1 MFVIVG
7 LYSKADSLPSFKK
20 LQEYRDDGTVLES
33 LYSNPDYFFELLK
46 TQYEEAK
53 KERREARRKRKKN
66 KKENPQ
72 RVIKEPI
79 IIKTR
84 AEKLREKLEHEGI
97 LDPRKRI
104 TLELSNLPR
113 PDFSKSFDAEGD
125 IIKSEKADPSKFIRD
140 SFASSFDITDLPP
153 SIPENPENTVNE
165 AYDQA
170 ESQIPVA
177 PPPPNPMEPVTPPP
191 PPPPMPIPDKNV
203 DVSTV
208 GGTGTS
214 LSSQLVGVKLR
225 KHVQEEEPIKE
236 QNEMLCQRK
245 K

>member
-1 MFVIVG
+1 M
-7 LYSKADSLPSFKK
+7 
-20 LQEYRDDGTVLES
+20 ES

-125 IIKSEKADPSKFIRD
+125 IIKTEKADPSKFIRD

-153 SIPENPENTVNE
+153 AIPENTV
-165 AYDQA
+165 AHDQA
-170 ESQIPVA
+170 ESIIPVA
-177 PPPPNPMEPVTPPP
+177 PPPPPNPMEPVTPPP
-191 PPPPMPIPDKNV
+191 PPPPMPIPNNNV
-203 DVSTV
+203 DVSTI

-225 KHVQEEEPIKE
+225 KNVQEEEPIKE